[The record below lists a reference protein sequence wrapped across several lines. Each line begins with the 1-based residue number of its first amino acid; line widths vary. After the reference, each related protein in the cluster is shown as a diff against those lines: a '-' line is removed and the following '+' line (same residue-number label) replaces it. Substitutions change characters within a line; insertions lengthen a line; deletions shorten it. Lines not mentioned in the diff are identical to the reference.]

1 MVELRP
7 NAFYSRQ
14 DLLDML
20 GPLGV
25 DADGLIARLKPA
37 KRFRLVWWGNDL
49 IKAIEAAPL
58 LKKFKNAKCVKFS
71 PLGWIYA
78 LF

>member
-1 MVELRP
+1 VPEFSGSGKIYVNVL
-7 NAFYSRQ
+7 ALSSKK
-14 DLLDML
+14 
-20 GPLGV
+20 
-25 DADGLIARLKPA
+25 I
-37 KRFRLVWWGNDL
+37 FRLQ
-49 IKAIEAAPL
+49 AAPL